1 MHIFLRHLKPGGYI
15 EFQDFCLPTR
25 CDDTAA
31 AATSK
36 ALAYN
41 KDIIGISERMG
52 FNVQAPLFWHEYLQ
66 AAGFV
71 DIHSKWSNWP
81 VGPWAK
87 HKKNKELGRLAFVDF
102 YDGMTSAATLFQK
115 FLGYTTEEAQVL
127 VAEVRKEFRDQKV
140 HLYVQALSF
149 CYARKPGEQIPL

>member
-1 MHIFLRHLKPGGYI
+1 M
-15 EFQDFCLPTR
+15 R
-25 CDDTAA
+25 CDDAVA

-41 KDIIGISERMG
+41 KSLMDVTERMG
-52 FNVQAPLFWHEYLQ
+52 FNVKAPLFWHEYLQ
-66 AAGFV
+66 AAGFI

-87 HKKNKELGRLAFVDF
+87 YKKNKELGRLVFKDF
-102 YDGMTSAATLFQK
+102 YDGMASTAPVFEK

-127 VAEVRKEFRDQKV
+127 IAEVREEFRDQKV
-140 HLYVQALSF
+140 HLYQQCCF
-149 CYARKPGEQIPL
+149 CYARKPEEPEPTIPAGQQ

>member
-31 AATSK
+31 TSK
-36 ALAYN
+36 TIAYN
-41 KDIIGISERMG
+41 KDIMGIAERIG
-52 FNVQAPLFWHEYLQ
+52 FNLQAPLFWHEYLQ

-81 VGPWAK
+81 IGPWAK
-87 HKKNKELGRLAFVDF
+87 HKKNKELGRLLYLDL
-102 YDGMTSAATLFQK
+102 YDGMAATGPLFQK

-127 VAEVRKEFRDQKV
+127 IAEVRKEFSDQKV
-140 HLYVQALSF
+140 HLYQQVCF
-149 CYARKPGEQIPL
+149 CYARKPEEQT